1 MQTTSE
7 LNSAQY
13 AIVIAAL
20 RHLQQ
25 AIEKGDDLSCLSD
38 ICEMTSIHS
47 ETIDEHCE
55 KINFSELS
63 VTSDNYTDDLA
74 YTNAKAKAQKAA
86 NDSGKK
92 MVLGYSNYAGWCH
105 VDATDVNGVAEL
117 GDASVVEP
125 ENNNSEAS

>member
-1 MQTTSE
+1 MQTNSE
-7 LNSAQY
+7 LNSVQC

-20 RHLQQ
+20 RHLQK
-25 AIEKGDDLSCLSD
+25 AIENGDDLSCLSD
-38 ICEMTSIHS
+38 ICEMTSIQS
-47 ETIDEHCE
+47 ETIDELCE

-63 VTSDNYTDDLA
+63 VAPDSYTDDGA
-74 YTNAKAKAQKAA
+74 YRNAKAQAQQAA

-105 VDATDVNGVAEL
+105 VDAADVNGVAEL
-117 GDASVVEP
+117 GDASVIEP

>member
-1 MQTTSE
+1 MQASSE
-7 LNSAQY
+7 LNSVQC

-38 ICEMTSIHS
+38 ICEITSVHS
-47 ETIDEHCE
+47 ETIDELCE

-63 VTSDNYTDDLA
+63 FTSDNYTDDLA
-74 YTNAKAKAQKAA
+74 YTNAKAQAQKAA
-86 NDSGKK
+86 NNSGKK

-105 VDATDVNGVAEL
+105 VDAADVNGVAEL
-117 GDASVVEP
+117 GDASVIEP
-125 ENNNSEAS
+125 ENNNSKAS

>member
-7 LNSAQY
+7 LNSAQC

-47 ETIDEHCE
+47 ETIDELCE